1 MGSTAHLDALFHL
14 RIFHAR
20 QQPGEIGHAAALR
33 QMDQGPQTGV
43 KPRILDTLLLDEVL
57 RRCRDPQSFVC
68 RDRSKGK
75 VCRKRA
81 AGDKTDPEGRHTIVP
96 ASAPVFAPVARN
108 QMMTLRQSV
117 IDLMQDVLKD
127 SRKERLP
134 GGLDLE
140 ATMHNMDNFF
150 DMIFLYKDSMSFD
163 LQSIDSKIRTEAARS
178 LTELARQA
186 SKDLQGDPAEI
197 LDDARRAL
205 YLTTAE
211 SAAPIY
217 DTISKYGVEITLL
230 ALALVASV
238 CTSYHI
244 ATVNNV
250 DPVVVATSV
259 AEGLST
265 STLDYITEN
274 PGTIVSSIITKLPA
288 VIA

>member
-1 MGSTAHLDALFHL
+1 
-14 RIFHAR
+14 
-20 QQPGEIGHAAALR
+20 
-33 QMDQGPQTGV
+33 
-43 KPRILDTLLLDEVL
+43 
-57 RRCRDPQSFVC
+57 
-68 RDRSKGK
+68 
-75 VCRKRA
+75 
-81 AGDKTDPEGRHTIVP
+81 
-96 ASAPVFAPVARN
+96 
-108 QMMTLRQSV
+108 MMTLRQSV

-127 SRKERLP
+127 SRKERPP
-134 GGLDLE
+134 GVLDLE

-178 LTELARQA
+178 LAELARQA